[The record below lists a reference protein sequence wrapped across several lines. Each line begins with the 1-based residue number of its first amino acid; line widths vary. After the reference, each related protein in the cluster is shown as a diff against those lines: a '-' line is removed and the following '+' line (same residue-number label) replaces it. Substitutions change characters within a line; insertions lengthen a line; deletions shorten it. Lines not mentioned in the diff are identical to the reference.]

1 VKPAFGIVSFLLAAA
16 VAFLP
21 AIADEN
27 PVALLKGLGP
37 WTHPIATGNPEA
49 QKFFDQGL
57 NLAYGFNRYEALRSF
72 RKAAELDPHA
82 AMAYWGIALA
92 QGPYFNMDGD
102 PSFDL
107 KGACAAVDSGLK
119 IADAPERERAYLRA
133 AATWCPEFHSK
144 AYSDAMRELSR
155 AYPDDP
161 DALTIYAESLL
172 IPSRWHWYSADGTPA
187 EGVREGERA
196 LEEVL
201 RRWPQHPGANHYYI
215 HAVESSPSPERAVAS
230 AQRLMG
236 IMPAAGHIVH
246 MPGHIWLV
254 LGEWQTAVEVNERA
268 VEVDRE
274 YFRKTNVTGGS
285 YEPYYLHNLDFILYA
300 RTMQG
305 HRAEALHAIDELGNA
320 VAPMARSM
328 PEMADAF
335 SAVPMLTLARYREWD
350 RILKLPEPGAT
361 LKSSRL
367 VRHYARCLAFVAKRD
382 RKSAEAEFAAFEK
395 SREGI
400 PEDASWGQNK
410 ARDVDT
416 LASQVL
422 VARLASSPSEA
433 VSHWQQAVEMQ
444 DRFTYDEPPAWY
456 YPVRESLGAAL
467 LRAGEPAKAES
478 VFREGV
484 RRTPHDGWMLFG
496 LLESLKSQ
504 KKQQDAY
511 WVKRELDAAWAKSDV
526 VLRLQDF

>member
-1 VKPAFGIVSFLLAAA
+1 MKPAFGVLSFLLAVAGFSPAA
-16 VAFLP
+16 AG
-21 AIADEN
+21 EN
-27 PVALLKGLGP
+27 PVVLLKGLGA
-37 WTHPIATGNPEA
+37 WGHPISATNLET
-49 QKFFDQGL
+49 QRFFDQGL

-72 RKAAELDPHA
+72 RKAAELDPDSV
-82 AMAYWGIALA
+82 MAYWGMALA

-107 KGACAAVDSGLK
+107 KGACAAVDNGLK
-119 IADAPERERAYLRA
+119 IAGAPEHERAYLKA
-133 AATWCPEFHSK
+133 AATWCIEFHPK
-144 AYSDAMRELSR
+144 AYIDAMRDLSR

-187 EGVREGERA
+187 EGVREAERV

-215 HAVESSPSPERAVAS
+215 HAVESSQTPQRAVPS

-254 LGEWQTAVEVNERA
+254 LGEWQTAVDANERA
-268 VEVDRE
+268 VAVDRE

-285 YEPYYLHNLDFILYA
+285 YEPYYFHNLDFILYA
-300 RTMQG
+300 RSMQG
-305 HRAEALHAIDELGNA
+305 RKSEAMHAIDELDDA
-320 VAPMARSM
+320 VAPMAASM
-328 PEMADAF
+328 PEMADRF
-335 SAVPMLTLARYREWD
+335 SAIPMLALARYHEWD
-350 RILKLPEPGAT
+350 RILKLPEPVAA
-361 LKSSRL
+361 LKSSRSL
-367 VRHYARCLAFVAKRD
+367 RHYVRCLAFAARHD
-382 RKSAEAEFAAFEK
+382 SAAAEAEFAAFEK
-395 SREGI
+395 SREQI
-400 PEDASWGQNK
+400 SEDASWGQNR
-410 ARDVDT
+410 ARNVFACASRV
-416 LASQVL
+416 LA
-422 VARLASSPSEA
+422 ARLASSPSEA

-456 YPVRESLGAAL
+456 YPLRESLGAAL
-467 LRAGEPAKAES
+467 LRAGDPAKAES

-496 LLESLKSQ
+496 LLESLKAQ

-526 VLRLQDF
+526 VLRLEDF